1 MQIYFSTFISCQE
14 LFNDL
19 SILKFILSVHLIYV
33 RSILILETTIRYYKN
48 NNIYQTSK
56 HVSTR
61 LDLEFQ
67 CWCVLNKTPF
77 LEPTN
82 ILKIYRMQVCAEDD
96 KCISCQYRT
105 LWNEIHYIS
114 SATYFF
120 LSVYYNISTIYIYI
134 ISIVQPK
141 LMPKIFYMVLSFS
154 TSNCWMLNVLKEF
167 WNK

>member
-1 MQIYFSTFISCQE
+1 M
-14 LFNDL
+14 
-19 SILKFILSVHLIYV
+19 HLLYV
-33 RSILILETTIRYYKN
+33 RSTMYSDFRNNYWIRQKIIY
-48 NNIYQTSK
+48 IYQTSK

-67 CWCVLNKTPF
+67 CWCILNKTPF

-120 LSVYYNISTIYIYI
+120 LSVYYNISTIYIWNFDCTTKIDAQDFLYGR
-134 ISIVQPK
+134 VNFHLK
-141 LMPKIFYMVLSFS
+141 L
-154 TSNCWMLNVLKEF
+154 LNVKCI
-167 WNK
+167 WRISK